1 MATLK
6 QIQFKRSKT
15 AGARPAASVLAE
27 GELAINLKDRVLFT
41 KDDQGNIIDLSFAKG
56 GSIDG
61 NVIHTGNYNQTG
73 DYTLNG
79 TFTQTGNFNL
89 TGIARVTRDII
100 AAGQIMTEGGELIT
114 KSSGTA
120 HVRFHDSADRERGII
135 FSPANDGLTTQVLNI
150 RVQDYK
156 AGSES
161 TFAFNGN
168 GLFSSPEVFGW
179 KSVSTP
185 VIYTN
190 KVITNKKV
198 KGDYDI
204 YSLADNTP
212 LTESETAINHLRVMR
227 NAVGSGI
234 FHEVKDNDGISWYA
248 GDGLDAYLWSFTWS
262 GGLKAGHSIS
272 VGTPG
277 GNKGYSELGTASI
290 SLGDNDTGF
299 KWHQDGYFHT
309 VNNGTRT
316 FIYGPA
322 ETQSLRKMVMG
333 YSPDGVLMTTP
344 PTENYALATVVT
356 YHDNNAVGDG
366 QTLLGYYQGG
376 AYHHYFRGKGTTNI
390 NTAGGLLVTPANID
404 VIGGLINI
412 DGRSNASTL
421 LFSSYTSGQS
431 SVDNM
436 NIRVWGDTF
445 TTVGGT
451 RKNVMEISDATSWMQ
466 YIQRTTAG
474 KVESVLNGTQI
485 VNENLTVVK
494 NATFDGTISAAGEI
508 ATNAVN
514 GLRIWNN
521 DYAAIFRRSEGSLHI
536 IPTAFGEGKNGDIG
550 PLRPFSLALDTGK
563 VTIPDL
569 QSSYNTFAANGYIKF
584 TGHGAGAGG
593 YAIQYSQAAPIFQE
607 IDDDAV
613 SKYYPIVK
621 QKFLQG
627 KAVWSLGTEI
637 NSGTFVLHHLKEDG
651 TQAHTSRFNADGTVN
666 FPDNVQVGGGEA
678 TIAKNGNIF
687 SDIWKTFT
695 SAGDVTNIR
704 DAIATRVAKEG
715 DTMTGRLTLKTN
727 SDAVVIDY
735 PADEAGYVK
744 GKKGGVDNWY
754 VGNGGADNGLAF
766 WSFQSQGGI
775 NINPNGEVILAP
787 QGVAIVNINR
797 DRIHMNGSNWIA
809 HKSGAWGDQWGLEAP
824 YFLDFGSVGEDS
836 YYPIIKG
843 RSVITGQGYT
853 TSVDLGIRRTP
864 QQWGQ
869 AIIRVGNAERAD
881 GPVGIFEFH
890 SSGLFYSPTM
900 VQTPAIGVGTVNGLG
915 APSIAIGD
923 NDTGLSHGGDGRVNM
938 VANGMHIASWSSSYH
953 IHEGLWD
960 TTGALWTETGRAIIS
975 FGHLVQQ
982 SDAYSTFV
990 RDVYVR
996 SDIRVKK
1003 DLVKFENA
1011 SEKLSKIN
1019 GYTYMQKR
1027 GTDEEGNQKWEP
1039 NAGLIAQ
1046 EVQAILPEL
1055 VEGDPDGEALLRLN
1069 YNGVIGLNTAAINEH
1084 TAEIAEL
1091 KSEIEELKKLVKSLL
1106 K

>member
-41 KDDQGNIIDLSFAKG
+41 KDDQGNIIDLGFAKG

-120 HVRFHDSADRERGII
+120 HVRFFDNNSRERGII
-135 FSPANDGLTTQVLNI
+135 YAPANDGLTTQVLNI
-150 RVQDYK
+150 RVQDYA
-156 AGSES
+156 AGDES
-161 TFAFNGN
+161 TYAFSGS
-168 GLFSSPEVFGW
+168 GLFTSPEVSAW
-179 KSVSTP
+179 KSISSPQILTD
-185 VIYTN
+185 
-190 KVITNKKV
+190 KVITNGKKT
-198 KGDYDI
+198 GDYDI
-204 YSLADNTP
+204 YSLANNTP
-212 LTESETAINHLRVMR
+212 LAESKTAINHLRVMR

-234 FHEVKDNDGISWYA
+234 FHEVKDNDGITWYA

-272 VGTPG
+272 IGLPG
-277 GNKGYSELGTASI
+277 GSKGYSELGTASI
-290 SLGDNDTGF
+290 VLGDNDTGF

-356 YHDNNAVGDG
+356 YHDNNAYGDG

-376 AYHHYFRGKGTTNI
+376 NYHHYFRGKGTTNI
-390 NTAGGLLVTPANID
+390 NTHGGLLVTPGNID
-404 VIGGLINI
+404 VIGGSVNI
-412 DGRSNASTL
+412 DGRNNASTL
-421 LFSSYTSGQS
+421 MFRGNTTGSS

-436 NIRVWGDTF
+436 TISVWGNTF
-445 TTVGGT
+445 TNPSVGN
-451 RKNVMEISDATSWMQ
+451 RKNVMEISDATSWMS
-466 YIQRTTAG
+466 YIQRLTTGEVEMNVNGSFESSGVTAG
-474 KVESVLNGTQI
+474 NRGVHT
-485 VNENLTVVK
+485 T
-494 NATFDGTISAAGEI
+494 GEI
-508 ATNAVN
+508 SSGAVN
-514 GLRIWNN
+514 ALRIWNA
-521 DYAAIFRRSEGSLHI
+521 DYGAIFRRSEGSLHI
-536 IPTAFGEGKNGDIG
+536 IPTAYGEGKHGDIG
-550 PLRPFSLALDTGK
+550 PLRPFSMALDTGK

-584 TGHGAGAGG
+584 VGHGAGAGG
-593 YAIQYSQAAPIFQE
+593 YDIQYAQAAPIFQE

-621 QKFLQG
+621 QKFLNG

-637 NSGTFVLHHLKEDG
+637 NSGTFVLHHIKEDG
-651 TQAHTSRFNADGTVN
+651 SQGHTSRFNQDGTVN

-678 TIAKNGNIF
+678 TIARNGNIW

-715 DTMTGRLTLKTN
+715 DTMTGRLTLNAN
-727 SDAVVIDY
+727 SDAIVINST
-735 PADEAGYVK
+735 ATESGYLK
-744 GKKGGVDNWY
+744 GQKAGVDNWY
-754 VGNGGADNGLAF
+754 VGNGGADNAISF
-766 WSFQSQGGI
+766 YSFQNRSGIYVNNGGDI
-775 NINPNGEVILAP
+775 ALNPEGSATFNF
-787 QGVAIVNINR
+787 NR
-797 DRIHMNGSNWIA
+797 DRLFINGSVWTSHQA
-809 HKSGAWGDQWGLEAP
+809 GDWGNQWRQEAP
-824 YFLDFGSVGEDS
+824 IFVDFGYVGNDC

-843 RSVITGQGYT
+843 KSVITNEGHISGVDFGMRRITNNWAQG
-853 TSVDLGIRRTP
+853 
-864 QQWGQ
+864 
-869 AIIRVGNAERAD
+869 IIRVGNQENGSDPQA
-881 GPVGIFEFH
+881 IFEFH
-890 SSGLFYSPTM
+890 HNGNMYVPDM
-900 VQTPAIGVGTVNGLG
+900 VKAGVRISAGGGDPVWTG
-915 APSIAIGD
+915 ACVVIGD
-923 NDTGLSHGGDGRVNM
+923 NDTGLVHGGDGRINM
-938 VANGMHIASWSSSYH
+938 VANGIHIANWGAGYQSH
-953 IHEGLWD
+953 PGLWD
-960 TTGALWTETGRAIIS
+960 STGAFWTEVGRAIVS
-975 FGHLVQQ
+975 HGHLVQAND
-982 SDAYSTFV
+982 SYSTFV

-1027 GTDEEGNQKWEP
+1027 GLDEEGNQKWEP

-1091 KSEIEELKKLVKSLL
+1091 KSEIEELKALVKSLL

>member
-41 KDDQGNIIDLSFAKG
+41 KDDQGNIIDLGFAKG

-79 TFTQTGNFNL
+79 TFTQTGDFNL

-100 AAGQIMTEGGELIT
+100 AAGQITTEGGELIT

-135 FSPANDGLTTQVLNI
+135 YSPANDGLTTQVVNI
-150 RVQDYK
+150 RVKDYA
-156 AGSES
+156 AGDES
-161 TFAFNGN
+161 TYAFSGS
-168 GLFSSPEVFGW
+168 GLFTSPEVSAW
-179 KSVSTP
+179 KSMSTP
-185 VIYTN
+185 QILTN
-190 KVITNKKV
+190 RVITNNKSTS
-198 KGDYDI
+198 DYDI
-204 YSLADNTP
+204 YSMADNVP
-212 LTESETAINHLRVMR
+212 LSESTTAINHLRVMR
-227 NAVGSGI
+227 NAVGAGV
-234 FHEVKDNDGISWYA
+234 FHEVKDNDGITWYT
-248 GDGLDAYLWSFTWS
+248 GDGLDTYLWSFTWS

-290 SLGDNDTGF
+290 SLGDNYTGL
-299 KWHQDGYFHT
+299 KWHQDGYFFT
-309 VNNGTRT
+309 VNNGTKT
-316 FIYGPA
+316 FLSGPA
-322 ETQSLRKMVMG
+322 ETTSLRKMVMG
-333 YSPDGVLMTTP
+333 YSVNGTDLTTP

-356 YHDNNAVGDG
+356 YHDNNAFGDG

-376 AYHHYFRGKGTTNI
+376 NYHHYFRGKGTTNI
-390 NTAGGLLVTPANID
+390 NTHGGLLVTPGNID
-404 VIGGLINI
+404 VIGGSVNI
-412 DGRSNASTL
+412 DGRNNSSTL
-421 LFSSYTSGQS
+421 MFRGNTTGYS

-436 NIRVWGDTF
+436 DIKVWGNTF
-445 TTVGGT
+445 VDPSGGI
-451 RKNVMEISDATSWMQ
+451 RKNIMEISDATSWMS
-466 YIQRTTAG
+466 YIQRLTTGEVEMNVNGSFESSGVTAG
-474 KVESVLNGTQI
+474 DRGVHT
-485 VNENLTVVK
+485 T
-494 NATFDGTISAAGEI
+494 GEI
-508 ATNAVN
+508 SSGAVN
-514 GLRIWNN
+514 ALRIWNA
-521 DYAAIFRRSEGSLHI
+521 DYGAIFRRSEGSLHI
-536 IPTAFGEGKNGDIG
+536 IPTAYGEGKDGDIG
-550 PLRPFSLALDTGK
+550 PLRPFSMALDTGK

-584 TGHGAGAGG
+584 VGHGAAAGG
-593 YAIQYSQAAPIFQE
+593 YDIQYAQAAPIFQE

-621 QKFLQG
+621 QKFLNG

-637 NSGTFVLHHLKEDG
+637 NSGTFVLHHIKEDG
-651 TQAHTSRFNADGTVN
+651 SQGHTSRFNQDGTVN

-678 TIAKNGNIF
+678 TIARNGNIW

-695 SAGDVTNIR
+695 SAGDTTNIR
-704 DAIATRVAKEG
+704 DAIATRVSKEG

-843 RSVITGQGYT
+843 RSVISGQGYT

-864 QQWGQ
+864 QAWGQ
-869 AIIRVGNAERAD
+869 AIIRVGNAGGAD

-890 SSGLFYSPTM
+890 SSGLFYSPNM
-900 VQTPAIGVGTVNGLG
+900 VQTPAIGVGTANGLG

-923 NDTGLSHGGDGRVNM
+923 NDTGLSHGGDGRINM
-938 VANGMHIASWSSSYH
+938 VANGIHIANWGAGYQSH
-953 IHEGLWD
+953 PGLWD
-960 TTGALWTETGRAIIS
+960 STGAFWTETGRAIVS
-975 FGHLVQQ
+975 HGHLVQAND
-982 SDAYSTFV
+982 SYSTFV

-1003 DLVKFENA
+1003 NLVKFENA
-1011 SEKLSKIN
+1011 SQKLSKIN

-1055 VEGDPDGEALLRLN
+1055 VEGDPDGESLLRLN

>member
-41 KDDQGNIIDLSFAKG
+41 KDDQGNIIDLGFAKG

-61 NVIHTGNYNQTG
+61 NVIHIGNYNQTG

-89 TGIARVTRDII
+89 TGIARVTRNII

-114 KSSGTA
+114 KSSGTS
-120 HVRFHDSADRERGII
+120 HVRFFDGNSRERGII
-135 FSPANDGLTTQVLNI
+135 YAPANDGLTTQVVNI
-150 RVQDYK
+150 RVQDYA
-156 AGSES
+156 AGDES
-161 TFAFNGN
+161 TYAFSGS
-168 GLFSSPEVFGW
+168 GLFTSPEVSAW
-179 KSVSTP
+179 KSISSPQILTD
-185 VIYTN
+185 
-190 KVITNKKV
+190 KVITNGKKT
-198 KGDYDI
+198 GDYDI
-204 YSLADNTP
+204 YSLANNTP
-212 LTESETAINHLRVMR
+212 LAESETAINHLRVMR

-234 FHEVKDNDGISWYA
+234 FHEVKDNDGITWYA

-272 VGTPG
+272 IGLPG
-277 GNKGYSELGTASI
+277 GSKGYSELGTASI
-290 SLGDNDTGF
+290 ALGDNDTGF

-333 YSPDGVLMTTP
+333 YSPDGILMTTP

-356 YHDNNAVGDG
+356 YHDNNAYGDG

-376 AYHHYFRGKGTTNI
+376 NYHHYFRGKGTTNI
-390 NTAGGLLVTPANID
+390 NTHGGLLVTPGNID
-404 VIGGLINI
+404 VIGGSVNI
-412 DGRSNASTL
+412 DGRNNASTL
-421 LFSSYTSGQS
+421 MFRGNTTGSS

-436 NIRVWGDTF
+436 TISVWGNTF
-445 TTVGGT
+445 TNPSVGN
-451 RKNVMEISDATSWMQ
+451 RKNVMEISDATSWMS
-466 YIQRTTAG
+466 YIQRLTTGEVEMNVNGSFESSGVTAG
-474 KVESVLNGTQI
+474 NRGVHT
-485 VNENLTVVK
+485 T
-494 NATFDGTISAAGEI
+494 GEI
-508 ATNAVN
+508 SSGAVN
-514 GLRIWNN
+514 ALRIWNA
-521 DYAAIFRRSEGSLHI
+521 DYGAIFRRSEGSLHI
-536 IPTAFGEGKNGDIG
+536 IPTAYGEGKHGDIG
-550 PLRPFSLALDTGK
+550 PLRPFSMALDTGK

-593 YAIQYSQAAPIFQE
+593 YDIQYVQAAPIFQE
-607 IDDDAV
+607 IDDDAI

-621 QKFLQG
+621 QKFLNS

-651 TQAHTSRFNADGTVN
+651 SQGHTSRFNQDGTVN

-678 TIAKNGNIF
+678 TIARNGNIF
-687 SDIWKTFT
+687 SDIWRTFT
-695 SAGDVTNIR
+695 SAGEVTNIR
-704 DAIATRVAKEG
+704 DAIATRVSKEG

-787 QGVAIVNINR
+787 QGVAMFNINR

-824 YFLDFGSVGEDS
+824 YFLEFGSVGEDS

-843 RSVITGQGYT
+843 RSVISGQGYT
-853 TSVDLGIRRTP
+853 TSVDLGMRRTP
-864 QQWGQ
+864 QTWGQ
-869 AIIRVGNAERAD
+869 AIIRVGNAEGAD

-890 SSGLFYSPTM
+890 SSGLFYAPSL

-915 APSIAIGD
+915 SPSIAIGD
-923 NDTGLSHGGDGRVNM
+923 NDTGLVHGGDGRINM
-938 VANGMHIASWSSSYH
+938 VANGIHIANWGAGYQSH
-953 IHEGLWD
+953 PGLWD
-960 TTGALWTETGRAIIS
+960 STGAFWTEAGRAIVS
-975 FGHLVQQ
+975 HGHLVQAND
-982 SDAYSTFV
+982 SYSTFV

-1027 GTDEEGNQKWEP
+1027 GLDEEGNQKWEP

-1091 KSEIEELKKLVKSLL
+1091 KSEIEELKALVKSLL

>member
-41 KDDQGNIIDLSFAKG
+41 KDDQGNIIDLGFAKG

-100 AAGQIMTEGGELIT
+100 AAGQITTEGGELIT

-135 FSPANDGLTTQVLNI
+135 YSPANDGLTTQVVNI
-150 RVQDYK
+150 RVKDYA
-156 AGSES
+156 AGDES
-161 TFAFNGN
+161 TYAFSGS
-168 GLFSSPEVFGW
+168 GLFTSPEVSAW
-179 KSVSTP
+179 KSMSTP
-185 VIYTN
+185 QILTN
-190 KVITNKKV
+190 RVITNNKSTS
-198 KGDYDI
+198 DYDI
-204 YSLADNTP
+204 YSMADNVP
-212 LTESETAINHLRVMR
+212 LSESTTAINHLRVMR
-227 NAVGSGI
+227 NAVGAGV
-234 FHEVKDNDGISWYA
+234 FHEVKDNDGITWYT
-248 GDGLDAYLWSFTWS
+248 GDGLDTYLWSFTWS

-356 YHDNNAVGDG
+356 YHDNNAYGDG

-376 AYHHYFRGKGTTNI
+376 NYHHYFRGKGTTNI
-390 NTAGGLLVTPANID
+390 NTAGGLLVTPGNID
-404 VIGGLINI
+404 VIGGSVNI
-412 DGRSNASTL
+412 DGRNNSSTL
-421 LFSSYTSGQS
+421 MFRGNTTGYS

-436 NIRVWGDTF
+436 DIKVWGNTF
-445 TTVGGT
+445 VDPSGGI
-451 RKNVMEISDATSWMQ
+451 RKNIMEISDATSWMS
-466 YIQRTTAG
+466 YIQRLTTGEVEMNVNGSFESSGVTAG
-474 KVESVLNGTQI
+474 DRGVHT
-485 VNENLTVVK
+485 T
-494 NATFDGTISAAGEI
+494 GEI
-508 ATNAVN
+508 SSGAVN
-514 GLRIWNN
+514 ALRIWNA
-521 DYAAIFRRSEGSLHI
+521 DYGAIFRRSEGSLHI
-536 IPTAFGEGKNGDIG
+536 IPTAYGEGKDGDIG
-550 PLRPFSLALDTGK
+550 PLRPFSMALDTGK

-584 TGHGAGAGG
+584 VGHGAGAGG
-593 YAIQYSQAAPIFQE
+593 YDIQYAQAAPIFQE

-621 QKFLQG
+621 QKFLNG

-637 NSGTFVLHHLKEDG
+637 SSGTFVIHHLKEDG
-651 TQAHTSRFNADGTVN
+651 SQGHTSRFNQDGTVN
-666 FPDNVQVGGGEA
+666 FPDNVSVGGGEA
-678 TIAKNGNIF
+678 TIARNGNIW

-715 DTMTGRLTLKTN
+715 DTMTGRLTLSAGNDALVLTAGTGASSHIRSDVGGTN
-727 SDAVVIDY
+727 NWFI
-735 PADEAGYVK
+735 G
-744 GKKGGVDNWY
+744 KGGGDNSI
-754 VGNGGADNGLAF
+754 
-766 WSFQSQGGI
+766 SFYSYITQGGV
-775 NINPNGEVILAP
+775 NITNNGEIALSP
-787 QGVAIVNINR
+787 QGQGTFNFNR
-797 DRIHMNGSNWIA
+797 DRLHINGTQWTA
-809 HKSGAWGDQWGLEAP
+809 HQAGDWGNQWRQEAP
-824 YFLDFGSVGEDS
+824 VFVDFGNVGNDS

-843 RSVITGQGYT
+843 KSGITNEGYISGVDFGMRRIPNNWAQG
-853 TSVDLGIRRTP
+853 
-864 QQWGQ
+864 
-869 AIIRVGNAERAD
+869 IIRVGNQENGSDPQA
-881 GPVGIFEFH
+881 IFEFH
-890 SSGLFYSPTM
+890 HNGNMYVPDM
-900 VQTPAIGVGTVNGLG
+900 VKAGVRISAGGGDPAWTG
-915 APSIAIGD
+915 ACVVIGD
-923 NDTGLSHGGDGRVNM
+923 NDTGLVHGGDGRINM
-938 VANGMHIASWSSSYH
+938 VANGIHIANWGAGYQSH
-953 IHEGLWD
+953 PGLWD
-960 TTGALWTETGRAIIS
+960 STGAFWTEVGRAIVS
-975 FGHLVQQ
+975 HGHLVQAND
-982 SDAYSTFV
+982 SYSTFV

-1027 GTDEEGNQKWEP
+1027 GLDEEGNQKWEP

-1055 VEGDPDGEALLRLN
+1055 VEGDQDSEALLRLN

-1091 KSEIEELKKLVKSLL
+1091 KSEIEELKALVKSLL

>member
-41 KDDQGNIIDLSFAKG
+41 KDDQGNIIDLGFAKG

-73 DYTLNG
+73 DYTLDG

-120 HVRFHDSADRERGII
+120 HVRFFDGNSRERGII
-135 FSPANDGLTTQVLNI
+135 YSPANDGLTTQVLNI
-150 RVQDYK
+150 RVQDYA

-161 TFAFNGN
+161 TYAFSGS
-168 GLFSSPEVFGW
+168 GLFTSPEVSAW
-179 KSVSTP
+179 KSISSPQILTD
-185 VIYTN
+185 
-190 KVITNKKV
+190 KVITNGKKA
-198 KGDYDI
+198 GDYDI
-204 YSLADNTP
+204 YSLANNTP
-212 LTESETAINHLRVMR
+212 LSESTTAINHLRVMR
-227 NAVGSGI
+227 NAVGAGI
-234 FHEVKDNDGISWYA
+234 FHEVKDNDGITWYT

-272 VGTPG
+272 IGTPG
-277 GNKGYSELGTASI
+277 GPKGYSELGTSSI
-290 SLGDNDTGF
+290 ALGDNDTGF
-299 KWHQDGYFHT
+299 KWHQDGYYFS
-309 VNNGTRT
+309 VNNGTKT
-316 FIYGPA
+316 FLFSPS
-322 ETQSLRKMVMG
+322 ETTSLRKFVAG
-333 YSPDGVLMTTP
+333 YSTNGTDLTTP

-356 YHDNNAVGDG
+356 YHDNNAFGDG

-376 AYHHYFRGKGTTNI
+376 NYHHYFRGKGTTNI
-390 NTAGGLLVTPANID
+390 NTHGGLLVTPGNID
-404 VIGGLINI
+404 VIGGSVNI
-412 DGRSNASTL
+412 DGINNASTL
-421 LFSSYTSGQS
+421 LFRGNTTGSS

-436 NIRVWGDTF
+436 TISVWGNTF
-445 TTVGGT
+445 TNPSVGN
-451 RKNVMEISDATSWMQ
+451 RKNVMEISDPTSWMS
-466 YIQRTTAG
+466 YIQRLTTGEVEMNVNGSFESSGVTAG
-474 KVESVLNGTQI
+474 NRGVHT
-485 VNENLTVVK
+485 T
-494 NATFDGTISAAGEI
+494 GEI
-508 ATNAVN
+508 SSGAVN
-514 GLRIWNN
+514 ALRIWNA
-521 DYAAIFRRSEGSLHI
+521 DYGAIFRRSEGSLHI
-536 IPTAFGEGKNGDIG
+536 IPTAYGEGKNGDIG
-550 PLRPFSLALDTGK
+550 PLRPFSMALDTGK

-593 YAIQYSQAAPIFQE
+593 YDIQYVQAAPIFQE

-621 QKFLQG
+621 QKFLNG

-637 NSGTFVLHHLKEDG
+637 NSGTFVIHHLKEDG
-651 TQAHTSRFNADGTVN
+651 SQGHTSRFNQDGTVN

-678 TIAKNGNIF
+678 TIARNGNIF
-687 SDIWKTFT
+687 SDIWKSFT
-695 SAGDVTNIR
+695 SAGDTTNIR
-704 DAIATRVAKEG
+704 DAIATRVSKEG
-715 DTMTGRLTLKTN
+715 DTMTGRLTLNAN
-727 SDAVVIDY
+727 SDAIVINST
-735 PADEAGYVK
+735 ATESGYLK
-744 GKKGGVDNWY
+744 GQKAGVDNWY
-754 VGNGGADNGLAF
+754 VGNGGADNAISF
-766 WSFQSQGGI
+766 YSFQNRSGIYVNNGGDI
-775 NINPNGEVILAP
+775 ALNPEGSATFNF
-787 QGVAIVNINR
+787 NR
-797 DRIHMNGSNWIA
+797 DRIYINGSVWTA
-809 HKSGAWGDQWGLEAP
+809 HQAGDWGNQWRQEAP
-824 YFLDFGSVGEDS
+824 IFVDFGSVGNDS

-843 RSVITGQGYT
+843 KSVITNEGYI
-853 TSVDLGIRRTP
+853 SGVDFGMRRIP
-864 QQWGQ
+864 NNWAQ
-869 AIIRVGNAERAD
+869 AIIRVGNQENASDPQA
-881 GPVGIFEFH
+881 IFEFH
-890 SSGLFYSPTM
+890 YNGNMYVPDM
-900 VQTPAIGVGTVNGLG
+900 VKAGVRISAGGGDPVWTG
-915 APSIAIGD
+915 ACVVIGD
-923 NDTGLSHGGDGRVNM
+923 NDTGLVHGGDGRINM
-938 VANGMHIASWSSSYH
+938 VANGIHIANWGAGYQSH
-953 IHEGLWD
+953 PGLWD
-960 TTGALWTETGRAIIS
+960 STGAFWTEVGRAIVS
-975 FGHLVQQ
+975 HGHLVQAND
-982 SDAYSTFV
+982 SYSTFV

-1011 SEKLSKIN
+1011 SQKLSKIN

-1084 TAEIAEL
+1084 TTEIAEL
-1091 KSEIEELKKLVKSLL
+1091 KSEIEELKALVKSLL

>member
-41 KDDQGNIIDLSFAKG
+41 KDDQGNIIDLGFAKG

-120 HVRFHDSADRERGII
+120 HVRFFDGNSRERGII
-135 FSPANDGLTTQVLNI
+135 YAPANDGLTTQVLNI
-150 RVQDYK
+150 RVQDYA

-161 TFAFNGN
+161 TYAFSGS
-168 GLFSSPEVFGW
+168 GLFTSPEVSAW
-179 KSVSTP
+179 KSISSPQILTD
-185 VIYTN
+185 
-190 KVITNKKV
+190 KVITNGKKT
-198 KGDYDI
+198 GDYDI
-204 YSLADNTP
+204 YSLSNNTP
-212 LTESETAINHLRVMR
+212 LAESETAINHLRVMR
-227 NAVGSGI
+227 NAVGAGI
-234 FHEVKDNDGISWYA
+234 FHEVNVNDGITWYS
-248 GDGLDAYLWSFTWS
+248 GDGLDTYLWSFNWA

-299 KWHQDGYFHT
+299 KWHQDGYFQT

-316 FIYGPA
+316 FTYGPT

-333 YSPDGVLMTTP
+333 YSPDGLLMTTP

-356 YHDNNAVGDG
+356 YHDNNAYGDG

-376 AYHHYFRGKGTTNI
+376 NYHHYFRGKGTTNI
-390 NTAGGLLVTPANID
+390 NTHGGLLVTPGNID
-404 VIGGLINI
+404 VIGGSVNI
-412 DGRSNASTL
+412 DGRNYASSV
-421 LFSSYTSGQS
+421 LFKGNTTGYS

-436 NIRVWGDTF
+436 TISVWGNTF
-445 TTVGGT
+445 TNPSEGT
-451 RKNVMEISDATSWMQ
+451 RKNVMEISDATSWMS

-474 KVESVLNGTQI
+474 KVESYLNGTMN
-485 VNENLTVVK
+485 VNESINVSKEV
-494 NATFDGTISAAGEI
+494 NASGTIAS
-508 ATNAVN
+508 NAVN
-514 GLRIWNN
+514 ALRIWNA
-521 DYAAIFRRSEGSLHI
+521 DYGAIFRRSEGSLHI
-536 IPTAFGEGKNGDIG
+536 IPTAYGEGKNGDIG
-550 PLRPFSLALDTGK
+550 PLRPFSIALDTGK
-563 VTIPDL
+563 VTIPYL

-584 TGHGAGAGG
+584 VGHGAGAGG
-593 YAIQYSQAAPIFQE
+593 YDIQYAQAAPIFQE
-607 IDDDAV
+607 IDDAEV

-621 QKFLQG
+621 QKYLQG

-651 TQAHTSRFNADGTVN
+651 TQSHTSRFNADGIVN

-704 DAIATRVAKEG
+704 DAIATRVSKEG

-775 NINPNGEVILAP
+775 NINPNGEVILSP
-787 QGVAIVNINR
+787 QGTSIFNINR
-797 DRIHMNGSNWIA
+797 DRIHMNGAHWIA
-809 HKSGAWGDQWGLEAP
+809 RHSGAWGDQWREEAP
-824 YFLDFGSVGEDS
+824 YFLDFSSVGEDS

-843 RSVITGQGYT
+843 KSVISGQGYT
-853 TSVDLGIRRTP
+853 TSVELGIRRTP
-864 QQWGQ
+864 QAWGQ
-869 AIIRVGNAERAD
+869 AIIRVGNAEGAD

-890 SSGLFYSPTM
+890 SSGRFYSPTL
-900 VQTPAIGVGTVNGLG
+900 VQTPAIGVGTDNGLG
-915 APSIAIGD
+915 TPSIAIGD

-960 TTGALWTETGRAIIS
+960 TSGALWTEPGRAIIS
-975 FGHLVQQ
+975 LGHLIQQ
-982 SDAYSTFV
+982 NDSYSTYV

-1027 GTDEEGNQKWEP
+1027 GLDEEGNQKWEP